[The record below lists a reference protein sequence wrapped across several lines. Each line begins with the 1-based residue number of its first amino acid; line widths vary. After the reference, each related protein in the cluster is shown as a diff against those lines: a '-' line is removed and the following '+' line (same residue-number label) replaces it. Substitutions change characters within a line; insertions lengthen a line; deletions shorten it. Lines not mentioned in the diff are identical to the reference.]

1 MDQHHAYA
9 KSMPARG
16 HNTAPSFSPNE
27 PQELPRYFQE
37 LEFLFASLGVTDDA
51 DKKALGIRY
60 VDYNTSEQWLL
71 LVAYEASG
79 IDPTTQTVIPYSYQD
94 WKTAVI
100 SLYPG
105 VDNATK
111 YSMANLDQVTGEAGR
126 ADIKTI
132 GQFAAYYR
140 KFYQITKWLVDSG
153 QLGSLKRDCLFW
165 TGLSNELWI
174 AMQHRLNIV
183 GRDI

>member
-37 LEFLFASLGVTDDA
+37 LEFLFASSGVIDDV

-60 VDYNTSEQWLL
+60 VDYNTSEQWLSL
-71 LVAYEASG
+71 AEYEASG
-79 IDPTTQTVIPYSYQD
+79 INPTTQTVIPYSYQD

-105 VDNATK
+105 ADNATK
-111 YSMANLDQVTGEAGR
+111 YSMANLDQVTGEARR

-132 GQFAAYYR
+132 GQFAAYYC

-153 QLGSLKRDCLFW
+153 RLGSLKRDRLF
-165 TGLSNELWI
+165 
-174 AMQHRLNIV
+174 R
-183 GRDI
+183 

>member
-16 HNTAPSFSPNE
+16 HNTAPSFSLNE
-27 PQELPRYFQE
+27 PRELPRYFQE
-37 LEFLFASLGVTDDA
+37 LEFLFASSGVIDDVN
-51 DKKALGIRY
+51 KKALEIHY
-60 VDYNTSEQWLL
+60 VDYNMSEQWLL
-71 LVAYEASG
+71 LVEYEASS

-111 YSMANLDQVTGEAGR
+111 YSMADLDQVTGEAER

-132 GQFAAYYR
+132 
-140 KFYQITKWLVDSG
+140 
-153 QLGSLKRDCLFW
+153 
-165 TGLSNELWI
+165 
-174 AMQHRLNIV
+174 
-183 GRDI
+183 